1 MRYINLVPWIIAI
14 VLSFI
19 LWKQHNCIVSDKPMR
34 DTIFLYDTI
43 VKRVP
48 VPVEMKPIKTM
59 NVRLKLLGSI
69 ASDTTVKLDS
79 VDSVTVELPITQKV
93 YEDSTYK
100 AYVSGYEANLDSIYL
115 YQPTRYITIT
125 TEPKRSKWSWGLQGG
140 IGITPKGIQPYL
152 GIGGQFTF

>member
-69 ASDTTVKLDS
+69 ASDTTAKLDS

>member
-19 LWKQHNCIVSDKPMR
+19 LWKQHNSIVSDKPMR

-69 ASDTTVKLDS
+69 ASDTTAKLDS

>member
-1 MRYINLVPWIIAI
+1 MKYINLVPWVIAI

-19 LWKQHNCIVSDKPMR
+19 LWKQHNCIVGDKPMR
-34 DTIFLYDTI
+34 DTIIVRDTI

-48 VPVEMKPIKTM
+48 VPVEMTPIKTM
-59 NVRLKLLGSI
+59 NVRLKLLGNI
-69 ASDTTVKLDS
+69 ASDTTAEL
-79 VDSVTVELPITQKV
+79 DSVTVEIPITQKL

-100 AYVSGYEANLDSIYL
+100 AYVSGYEASLDSIYI

-152 GIGGQFTF
+152 CIGRQFTF

>member
-59 NVRLKLLGSI
+59 NVRLKLLGNI
-69 ASDTTVKLDS
+69 ASDTTAELVS
-79 VDSVTVELPITQKV
+79 VDVELPITQKV

-100 AYVSGYEANLDSIYL
+100 AYVSGYEANLDSIYI